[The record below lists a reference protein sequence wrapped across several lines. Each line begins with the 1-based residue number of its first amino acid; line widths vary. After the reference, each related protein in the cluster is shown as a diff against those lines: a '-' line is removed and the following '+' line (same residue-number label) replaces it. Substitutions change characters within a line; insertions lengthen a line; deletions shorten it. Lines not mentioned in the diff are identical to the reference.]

1 MKPHMGLRFSQ
12 WALTMSSHRNT
23 FNKGERQKAKE
34 KKMGKLE
41 LSVWDFA
48 GQHDYYNN
56 HHYFL
61 STRTVFM
68 VLWKLHEWR
77 ENMKGLEFW
86 FRSLATHLSS
96 SSSTTP
102 TTDSGVYY
110 SVIVVGTFL
119 DHPSVHHLESIVRVE
134 QVNEL
139 AKECGLL
146 VPSLQYFEVS
156 RSKSLKNID
165 KVQEAIFKTAL
176 SHSYMDERVPK
187 SYVTVS
193 EYLKKERDDK
203 QTKDEISLLEIKQL
217 VAQFGNESLVKRAL
231 GLVIV
236 G

>member
-1 MKPHMGLRFSQ
+1 MTIP
-12 WALTMSSHRNT
+12 SHWNT
-23 FNKGERQKAKE
+23 FNKGETESDKE
-34 KKMGKLE
+34 KGKEKGNGKLE

-96 SSSTTP
+96 AMSS

-119 DHPSVHHLESIVRVE
+119 DHPSVHPLESLVRVE

-139 AKECGLL
+139 ARECGL
-146 VPSLQYFEVS
+146 VDPSLQYFE
-156 RSKSLKNID
+156 LF
-165 KVQEAIFKTAL
+165 AIT
-176 SHSYMDERVPK
+176 
-187 SYVTVS
+187 
-193 EYLKKERDDK
+193 
-203 QTKDEISLLEIKQL
+203 
-217 VAQFGNESLVKRAL
+217 
-231 GLVIV
+231 
-236 G
+236 

>member
-1 MKPHMGLRFSQ
+1 MNEATHGIEIQSMNIDNAITQEYFHKR
-12 WALTMSSHRNT
+12 RNT
-23 FNKGERQKAKE
+23 ESDKE
-34 KKMGKLE
+34 KRNGKGKLE

-56 HHYFL
+56 HHYFF

-96 SSSTTP
+96 AMSS

-119 DHPSVHHLESIVRVE
+119 DHPSVDPMERLVRLE

-139 AKECGLL
+139 ARECGL
-146 VPSLQYFEVS
+146 V
-156 RSKSLKNID
+156 D
-165 KVQEAIFKTAL
+165 
-176 SHSYMDERVPK
+176 
-187 SYVTVS
+187 
-193 EYLKKERDDK
+193 
-203 QTKDEISLLEIKQL
+203 
-217 VAQFGNESLVKRAL
+217 
-231 GLVIV
+231 
-236 G
+236 